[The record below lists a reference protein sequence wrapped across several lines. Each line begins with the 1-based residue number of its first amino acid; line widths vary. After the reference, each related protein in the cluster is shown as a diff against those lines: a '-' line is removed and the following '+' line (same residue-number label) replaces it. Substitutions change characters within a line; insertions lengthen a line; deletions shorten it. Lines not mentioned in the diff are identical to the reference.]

1 VTQFLDLFL
10 LTAPWVAL
18 GGGLALAVLSVPG
31 VRDVTPLRRE
41 PVRHVLPVLSAVLLG
56 LSLAGLG
63 ATYLLTGGR
72 TGYANIYLIWLAL
85 VTFSGLLGLAPG
97 RN

>member
-1 VTQFLDLFL
+1 MTELLDLFL

-18 GGGLALAVLSVPG
+18 GGGLALAALSVLG
-31 VRDVTPLRRE
+31 MRDVVPLRRE
-41 PVRHVLPVLSAVLLG
+41 PVRYVLPALSAVLLG

-85 VTFSGLLGLAPG
+85 ATLSGLLGLAPG
-97 RN
+97 RS